1 MKINADELRRLRAKM
16 NISQE
21 QLSEA
26 AGLNP
31 RTVQRIESTGKASI
45 DSVNALAAALDLDP
59 AELIV
64 IDTGEADETD
74 ATTTPLDA
82 IKDAFLNYADFTG
95 TATRYEFWWFA
106 LFVVLV
112 AGGLAY
118 LSEAVSSVFLVAVL
132 VPLLAVGA
140 RRLNDIGKNGW
151 WLLYG
156 LIPVG
161 GIIMLGILWAMP
173 PVEKQPA
180 PQPG

>member
-45 DSVNALAAALDLDP
+45 DSVNALAAALDVDP
-59 AELIV
+59 AGLIV
-64 IDTGEADETD
+64 IETDETD
-74 ATTTPLDA
+74 ETYTPLDA
-82 IKDAFLNYADFTG
+82 IKSTFLNYADFTG

-118 LSEAVSSVFLVAVL
+118 LSEAISSMFLVVVL
-132 VPLLAVGA
+132 LPLLAVGA

-156 LIPVG
+156 LIPIG